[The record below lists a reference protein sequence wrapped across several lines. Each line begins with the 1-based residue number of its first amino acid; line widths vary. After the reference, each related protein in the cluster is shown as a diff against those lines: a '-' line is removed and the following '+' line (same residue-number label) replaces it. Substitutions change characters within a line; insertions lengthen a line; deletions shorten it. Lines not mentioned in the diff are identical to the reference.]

1 MRRRRFLQGLTASA
15 GSVLGNPSAD
25 ISGVLCLSTINSD
38 SGTEQASLG
47 PAVLDGYSFVAEFER
62 DGEAW
67 KVYEDLR
74 TREGPLVLVS
84 ARNQRK
90 VLTKTAESTSAE
102 GVTPYLGLTLEEI
115 AGALPDLLAQRI
127 LGKGGDPDPELVKSA
142 VPPFE
147 MPASTFRKHDF
158 WQNGTFIG
166 TKECW
171 DTQPLHYDGST
182 ETFTST
188 QYCPEIAGVVAKK
201 RVLDGLMGGW
211 LPVIRKVFPLEDGS
225 YWEIIG
231 FPDVERQ
238 ERFIVH
244 SWHRAVHVEGGKIS
258 KAFYRHTYRPYT
270 RRRQDPK
277 PEAFYRAFLVCAEYW
292 EAKLRECISAKLP
305 AQEWVDMAR
314 HSFVKELMARP
325 GGVYPK
331 YGALDRLYGG
341 SEHDGFPDTFTNA
354 LYANLEWG
362 RFETAKSFI
371 ENYFDDFIEPNGI
384 INYRGPETG
393 QYGLILALLA
403 KYYHY
408 TRDDALFLKY
418 RAKLQAIASLLH
430 GLIHGWSEADSCLRS
445 DPERLWQP
453 YFGNSAFAARGFRDL
468 GRAWGEIARTTAQ
481 PGMEKEARDLITR
494 SEILQKALIAR
505 VENSIRKDKTPPY
518 VGALPGMKYTFDEAT
533 QLDPDGPQ
541 VYATRAYVE
550 LLQADMLP
558 PDLAKVVSDC
568 LLAYGGT
575 TLGIPGGWRDVKNP
589 DRFMCSF
596 ISYGYALTLLRLA
609 RVEEFLLFLYAHR
622 YHCHARGH
630 WTAAETAGIARR
642 PDKLAAPYCTPAQ
655 QAIPLLIRWMLALE
669 DSDEERL
676 YLGRGIP
683 RAWVA
688 SGEEINLKQAPTRWG
703 RINFSL
709 AAKPEAKI
717 LRALVE
723 LPKPGAPRK
732 IQITLRLPE
741 ANQLQTATVNGRSTA
756 FSGPR
761 KDTVVVESV
770 AEKVFEVVA
779 RYN

>member
-25 ISGVLCLSTINSD
+25 VSGVLCLSTINSD

-258 KAFYRHTYRPYT
+258 N
-270 RRRQDPK
+270 
-277 PEAFYRAFLVCAEYW
+277 L
-292 EAKLRECISAKLP
+292 LP
-305 AQEWVDMAR
+305 AHLSAVHAT
-314 HSFVKELMARP
+314 SA
-325 GGVYPK
+325 
-331 YGALDRLYGG
+331 G
-341 SEHDGFPDTFTNA
+341 SEAGGF
-354 LYANLEWG
+354 L
-362 RFETAKSFI
+362 
-371 ENYFDDFIEPNGI
+371 
-384 INYRGPETG
+384 
-393 QYGLILALLA
+393 
-403 KYYHY
+403 
-408 TRDDALFLKY
+408 
-418 RAKLQAIASLLH
+418 
-430 GLIHGWSEADSCLRS
+430 SC
-445 DPERLWQP
+445 
-453 YFGNSAFAARGFRDL
+453 
-468 GRAWGEIARTTAQ
+468 
-481 PGMEKEARDLITR
+481 
-494 SEILQKALIAR
+494 
-505 VENSIRKDKTPPY
+505 
-518 VGALPGMKYTFDEAT
+518 
-533 QLDPDGPQ
+533 
-541 VYATRAYVE
+541 
-550 LLQADMLP
+550 
-558 PDLAKVVSDC
+558 
-568 LLAYGGT
+568 
-575 TLGIPGGWRDVKNP
+575 
-589 DRFMCSF
+589 
-596 ISYGYALTLLRLA
+596 
-609 RVEEFLLFLYAHR
+609 
-622 YHCHARGH
+622 
-630 WTAAETAGIARR
+630 
-642 PDKLAAPYCTPAQ
+642 
-655 QAIPLLIRWMLALE
+655 
-669 DSDEERL
+669 
-676 YLGRGIP
+676 
-683 RAWVA
+683 
-688 SGEEINLKQAPTRWG
+688 
-703 RINFSL
+703 
-709 AAKPEAKI
+709 
-717 LRALVE
+717 
-723 LPKPGAPRK
+723 
-732 IQITLRLPE
+732 
-741 ANQLQTATVNGRSTA
+741 
-756 FSGPR
+756 FSGLR
-761 KDTVVVESV
+761 
-770 AEKVFEVVA
+770 
-779 RYN
+779 